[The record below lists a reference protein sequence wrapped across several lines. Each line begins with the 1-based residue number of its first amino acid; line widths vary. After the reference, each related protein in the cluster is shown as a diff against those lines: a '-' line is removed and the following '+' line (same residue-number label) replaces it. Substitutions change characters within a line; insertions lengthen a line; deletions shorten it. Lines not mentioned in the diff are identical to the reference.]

1 MRAPTMIQSF
11 NGVYE
16 LDRAH
21 STVQFAIRH
30 LNVSTFRASFS
41 DIDARLTIE
50 NDSIALD
57 ARAQVESVSIV
68 DPPEFRDHVVR
79 GEDFF
84 AADDHP
90 LITFHSTSVELEED
104 GRATVTG
111 ELDIRGITRSV
122 TASGRIDPPTEDPF
136 GTWHAGLELR
146 RHDRPERLEAELA
159 DAPARRPRRT
169 RMGRRDHRS
178 PRADEG
184 ALMRLLGVS
193 GSLRKGS
200 YNSALLEAAAAQRPR
215 DVEFVIVAGSCRH
228 TCLRRGSRPGTARGR
243 SS

>member
-1 MRAPTMIQSF
+1 MATTMQSLS
-11 NGVYE
+11 GVYE

-90 LITFHSTSVELEED
+90 LITFHSTSVVLEED

-111 ELDIRGITRSV
+111 ELGIRGITRSV

-136 GTWHAGLELR
+136 GTWHAGLELGATI
-146 RHDRPERLEAELA
+146 D
-159 DAPARRPRRT
+159 
-169 RMGRRDHRS
+169 RRDWNLSWQMPLPDGR
-178 PRADEG
+178 D
-184 ALMRLLGVS
+184 ALGW
-193 GSLRKGS
+193 
-200 YNSALLEAAAAQRPR
+200 
-215 DVEFVIVAGSCRH
+215 DVEI
-228 TCLRRGSRPGTARGR
+228 TAHLELTRA
-243 SS
+243 S